1 MEVRMSSAADVNA
14 EVTRQ
19 ITEIIQVAKTSSNL
33 KGTYV
38 KALKDAA
45 G

>member
-19 ITEIIQVAKTSSNL
+19 ITEIIRVAKTSSNL